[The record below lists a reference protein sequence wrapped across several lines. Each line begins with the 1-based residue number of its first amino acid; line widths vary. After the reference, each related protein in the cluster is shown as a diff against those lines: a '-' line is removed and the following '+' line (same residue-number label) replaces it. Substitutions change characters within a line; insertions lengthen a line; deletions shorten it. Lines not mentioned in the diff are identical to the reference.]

1 MFGMAQR
8 IQSLREDMKVTVAD
22 TRIELSEH
30 IKSLGVTLD
39 QHLTF
44 DSYVGNVCKAAYFHI
59 RGLRH
64 IRSVMSRETANTVAC
79 AIVGS
84 RLDYCN
90 SLLAG
95 ISSKNLDRLQRV
107 QNTLARLVTGTQRR
121 ERITLVLAELHWLP
135 VRARITFK
143 ISTIVFKLQQN
154 RHPSY
159 LAELIQEHDSTRR
172 LRSATQSLL
181 IESDYRLK
189 IGQRSF
195 RCVATNTWN
204 NLPDSLKL
212 VNTLETFRKQLKSY
226 LYDLSYN
233 AELFS
238 PFPRP
243 RIACYI

>member
-1 MFGMAQR
+1 M
-8 IQSLREDMKVTVAD
+8 
-22 TRIELSEH
+22 
-30 IKSLGVTLD
+30 D

-44 DSYVGNVCKAAYFHI
+44 DSHVGNVCKAAYFHI

-64 IRSVMSRETANTVAC
+64 VRSAKSRETANTVAC

-95 ISSKNLDRLQRV
+95 IFSKNLDRLQRV

-121 ERITLVLAELHWLP
+121 EHITPVLAELHWLP
-135 VRARITFK
+135 VRARITSK
-143 ISTIVFKLQQN
+143 ISTIVFKLRQN
-154 RHPSY
+154 RQPSY

-172 LRSATQSLL
+172 LRSSTQSQL
-181 IESDYRLK
+181 IEPDYCLK

-195 RCVATNTWN
+195 RYVATNTWT
-204 NLPDSLKL
+204 NLPASLKL
-212 VNTLETFRKQLKSY
+212 VNTLETFRKQLNSY

-233 AELFS
+233 A
-238 PFPRP
+238 
-243 RIACYI
+243 